1 MLQLKYPN
9 LMKVG
14 QIESEG
20 SFGEIAL
27 TNFIP
32 RQATIVCRE
41 DTQFIKLSREA
52 FNKFL
57 CKHRARA

>member
-1 MLQLKYPN
+1 MLSYKYPN

-14 QIESEG
+14 LIGPEG

-32 RQATIVCRE
+32 R
-41 DTQFIKLSREA
+41 
-52 FNKFL
+52 
-57 CKHRARA
+57 